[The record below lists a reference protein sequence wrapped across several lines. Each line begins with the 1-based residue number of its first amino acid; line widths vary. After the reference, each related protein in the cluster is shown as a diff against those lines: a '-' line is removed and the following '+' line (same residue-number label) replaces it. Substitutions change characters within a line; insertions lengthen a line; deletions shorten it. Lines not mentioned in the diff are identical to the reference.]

1 VIVNRNVVLPKHQ
14 QIPIQNMD
22 IIEFGAGNKYV
33 YTFRV
38 QSDSSEVGE
47 EPVAKKRRIPLA
59 NRNCPSLK
67 DDGQRVQQLLQ
78 EKIVLQVSMKRIWL
92 KEFFII
98 IFLSFWFSQERLE
111 EERRLKEEAMKE
123 LEKVRGELRVLR
135 NLFDGPATFS

>member
-1 VIVNRNVVLPKHQ
+1 
-14 QIPIQNMD
+14 
-22 IIEFGAGNKYV
+22 V

>member
-1 VIVNRNVVLPKHQ
+1 MIVNRNVVLPKHQ